1 MLEDLWMLRTIWVN
15 KIMEAGCKGNN
26 STSLVAPTLTLRLIT
41 SMAWS
46 IKFKIIVRMAV
57 MGPIITW
64 KYRATSSRTFI
75 REVKANMPTQQTKLR
90 KKLRQ
95 LMWQRIQASHRCNQ
109 VSSSLRR
116 MKPLHKSKEEHQWIH
131 RAIISAQSPILMD
144 FWIRVNKDLL
154 TKMSF
159 PKLKF
164 KIETT
169 KDKLI
174 KRLLSSSHILCLAN
188 RCLLPKVMIWQLATL
203 CHNKTC
209 NRFRNKLW
217 ARASLSKG
225 HNLNHRL
232 NRKTHSTVQ
241 TRDRCIQIASQNLH
255 LRQKL
260 EYLLRI
266 LTRRTKMH
274 GSQCLTSV
282 V

>member
-1 MLEDLWMLRTIWVN
+1 
-15 KIMEAGCKGNN
+15 
-26 STSLVAPTLTLRLIT
+26 
-41 SMAWS
+41 
-46 IKFKIIVRMAV
+46 
-57 MGPIITW
+57 
-64 KYRATSSRTFI
+64 
-75 REVKANMPTQQTKLR
+75 
-90 KKLRQ
+90 
-95 LMWQRIQASHRCNQ
+95 
-109 VSSSLRR
+109 
-116 MKPLHKSKEEHQWIH
+116 MKPLHRSREELQWILK
-131 RAIISAQSPILMD
+131 AIISVPSLILMD

-169 KDKLI
+169 KDKLT
-174 KRLLSSSHILCLAN
+174 KRLLYNSHTLCLAN
-188 RCLLPKVMIWQLATL
+188 RCLLPRVMIWQPATH
-203 CHNKTC
+203 CPSKTC

-217 ARASLSKG
+217 ARASLSRG
-225 HNLNHRL
+225 NNLNHKL

-241 TRDRCIQIASQNLH
+241 IRDRCIQIASRNLL

-260 EYLLRI
+260 EFLHRI